1 MSPGALLPLL
11 EIDSQPLSLH
21 GWICTVHQC
30 HLAGIVLRNGLR
42 SLQVTH
48 PWRLRGCE
56 SISSK
61 GRRAPGDI
69 VLQDKFQT
77 VAVVLASDWCQKI
90 FYALESFHVFNTEMY
105 KKLSC
110 SPCLFRLCDDALLE

>member
-1 MSPGALLPLL
+1 
-11 EIDSQPLSLH
+11 
-21 GWICTVHQC
+21 ICTVHQC
-30 HLAGIVLRNGLR
+30 NLAGIVLRNGLR

-61 GRRAPGDI
+61 GRRALGTLSYKTKTI
-69 VLQDKFQT
+69 
-77 VAVVLASDWCQKI
+77 AVVLASDWCPKI

-105 KKLSC
+105 KSSIARLVCLGRATMLC
-110 SPCLFRLCDDALLE
+110 SR